1 MTVQRVE
8 SVDDPRI
15 AAYRDLKGRALRG
28 EGLFVTEGRLLTM
41 RLLASRHG
49 TESVLVADRFAE
61 EFQSFAGEG
70 TVVYV
75 ASEQLLSDVVGF
87 DFHRGVLACGRR
99 GPGTALGDLMAAHAQ
114 TNDLTL
120 IVCPEVADGENL
132 GSLFRIAA
140 AFGVDGVVLGG
151 QCCDPFSRRCLRVS
165 MGGVL
170 RVPLVESPDLPA
182 DLADLKR
189 RWSVELVAAVLDE
202 TAEPLDRFRRP
213 PRVALVFGSES
224 TGLAERWLSLCDR
237 RLTIPMQPGTD
248 SLNLAVAAGIFV
260 YHMTA
265 RPAS

>member
-1 MTVQRVE
+1 MTVQRID

-15 AAYRDLKGRALRG
+15 AAYRDLKGRTLRG

-41 RLLASRHG
+41 RLLVSRHA
-49 TESVLVADRFAE
+49 TESVLVADRFADE
-61 EFQSFAGEG
+61 LASLAGEG

-75 ASEQLLSDVVGF
+75 ASEQLLSDVVGY

-99 GPGTALGDLMAAHAQ
+99 GPRTGLDDVMAAGGQAE
-114 TNDLTL
+114 DLTL

-151 QCCDPFSRRCLRVS
+151 QCRDPFSRRCLRVS

-189 RWSVELVAAVLDE
+189 QWSVELLAAVLDE

-213 PRVALVFGSES
+213 PRVALLFGSES
-224 TGLAERWLSLCDR
+224 VGLTERWLALCDR

-260 YHMTA
+260 YHMTRCPA
-265 RPAS
+265 R

>member
-8 SVDDPRI
+8 SIGDPRI
-15 AAYRDLKGRALRG
+15 AAYRDLKGRTLRG
-28 EGLFVTEGRLLTM
+28 GRLFVTEGRLLTT
-41 RLLASRHG
+41 RLLASRHA

-61 EFQSFAGEG
+61 EFQSLAGEG
-70 TVVYV
+70 TAVYV
-75 ASEQLLSDVVGF
+75 ASERLLSDVVGF

-99 GPGTALGDLMAAHAQ
+99 GPRTGLDDVMAAHDAAGP
-114 TNDLTL
+114 LTL
-120 IVCPEVADGENL
+120 IVCPEVADGANL
-132 GSLFRIAA
+132 GSIFRIAA
-140 AFGVDGVVLGG
+140 AFGVDAVVLGG

-189 RWSVELVAAVLDE
+189 RGNVELLAAVLDE
-202 TAEPLDRFRRP
+202 TAEPLDGFRRP
-213 PRVALVFGSES
+213 RRVALVFGSES
-224 TGLAERWLSLCDR
+224 VGLAERWLSMCDR

-260 YHMTA
+260 YHVM
-265 RPAS
+265 RGPWS